1 MVHSPVSGLT
11 SRILQILECLFS
23 FPPQGLDLLHG
34 SPLLIGR
41 SDARRCA
48 CAFGSRCRRRPAP
61 VSRIHPERHSQAEEK
76 FYSFICWRGQ
86 IGPDLPGEI
95 NGTANHGSCCRGD
108 RRSPGAVPR
117 GCSSFKSCIISVV
130 TVTERG
136 KSHRWTRT
144 PDSCIKACQG
154 RFMPTRPPH
163 HPASSPSMPQYRE
176 QALIE
181 AADLC
186 GDRGGEAAAS
196 PGSPP
201 PPPPFIQPECV
212 DNDPER
218 LH

>member
-1 MVHSPVSGLT
+1 MKCLTVRPVSSLT
-11 SRILQILECLFS
+11 LLRSISQKLEHLSS
-23 FPPQGLDLLHG
+23 FPPQGLDLLHE
-34 SPLLIGR
+34 SLLLIGR
-41 SDARRCA
+41 SDARRRTR
-48 CAFGSRCRRRPAP
+48 AFGSRCQRCPAP
-61 VSRIHPERHSQAEEK
+61 VSRIHPERHMQAEEK

-117 GCSSFKSCIISVV
+117 GCSSFKSCIILVV

-163 HPASSPSMPQYRE
+163 PRASSPSMPQ
-176 QALIE
+176 
-181 AADLC
+181 
-186 GDRGGEAAAS
+186 
-196 PGSPP
+196 
-201 PPPPFIQPECV
+201 
-212 DNDPER
+212 
-218 LH
+218 